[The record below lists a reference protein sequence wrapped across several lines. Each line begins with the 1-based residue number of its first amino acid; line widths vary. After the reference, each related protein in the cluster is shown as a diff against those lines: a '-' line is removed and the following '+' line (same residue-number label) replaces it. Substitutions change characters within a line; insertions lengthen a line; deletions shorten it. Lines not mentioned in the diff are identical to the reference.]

1 MIEGEDITLEFYWKN
16 AVFVSPYSG
25 VKVFIEIKKVEKI
38 KTDKG
43 FQNLITS
50 TEDIY
55 YLQNELTDFTI

>member
-25 VKVFIEIKKVEKI
+25 AKVFIEIKKVEKI

-50 TEDIY
+50 TEDVY